1 MMRWPLMWRSTH
13 ALLLERTSLQLT
25 VQLQLAGANLQQAI
39 TERRYWQSRAER
51 LTDHALFRRGE
62 ITAPVFQ
69 DTPPKSADPTSR
81 LFEALR
87 VTEIE
92 SQPPASPVATMT

>member
-1 MMRWPLMWRSTH
+1 MRWPLMWRSTH
-13 ALLLERTSLQLT
+13 DLLLERTSAQLT
-25 VQLQLAGANLQQAI
+25 AAAVNVQQAI
-39 TERRYWQSRAER
+39 LERRYWQSRAER

-69 DTPPKSADPTSR
+69 DLPAKSPDPTSR